1 MKRRDFMR
9 TAGGATAVAAA
20 TAGAAPPAL
29 AQENDNGDNGDEED
43 DGDDDGN
50 GAGAGAEPDFGP
62 YLDDAREFDTTADL
76 RGEEEVTVAVGA
88 GDEGLAYDPAAI
100 WIDPGTTVVF
110 EWTGEGGGHNVALE
124 EGSDEFGFDDIIA
137 DPGVHYE
144 YTASEEAA
152 EENDGIILY
161 NCAPHEG
168 QGMKGGIAIG
178 DDVPTIDPAE
188 AAVKDPSEF
197 GTDIHE
203 HWVGV
208 SVILMLS
215 VSLVF
220 TFFTL
225 KYGESPHTSGGN

>member
-20 TAGAAPPAL
+20 TAGAATPAA
-29 AQENDNGDNGDEED
+29 AQAE
-43 DGDDDGN
+43 
-50 GAGAGAEPDFGP
+50 EPDFGP
-62 YLDDAREFDTTADL
+62 YLDDAREFDTTDDR
-76 RGEEEVTVAVGA
+76 RGQEEVTVAVGA
-88 GDEGLAYDPAAI
+88 GDEGLAYDPAAL
-100 WIDPGTTVVF
+100 WIDPGTTVIF
-110 EWTGEGGGHNVALE
+110 EWTGDGGGHNVARE
-124 EGSDEFGFDDIIA
+124 AGTENFGFDEIIA
-137 DPGVHYE
+137 EPGVHYE
-144 YTASEEAA
+144 YTFTEEDA
-152 EENDGIILY
+152 EENDGIVLY
-161 NCAPHEG
+161 KCTPHEG

-188 AAVKDPSEF
+188 AAVKDPSDF

-208 SVILMLS
+208 TVILMIV

-225 KYGESPHTSGGN
+225 KYGESPHTSGAN

>member
-43 DGDDDGN
+43 DGDEEENGNGN
-50 GAGAGAEPDFGP
+50 GAAAGGEPDFGP

-161 NCAPHEG
+161 KCTPHEG

-188 AAVKDPSEF
+188 AAPGVEIPDEALALTVATLIATSATLGLGYFFMKF
-197 GTDIHE
+197 GGDAPE
-203 HWVGV
+203 
-208 SVILMLS
+208 
-215 VSLVF
+215 
-220 TFFTL
+220 
-225 KYGESPHTSGGN
+225 PQ